1 MRILLVLGSMGQ
13 IAGQLGTSDEVVVAD
28 VCADEVRGWIRHHA
42 PWKSYPAAARSPIV
56 IQFVREHAIE
66 AVVAGRVPRDLRRQ
80 LEDAGVPAF
89 EREGISARAAA
100 VSAGI
105 VLRLLRDPASQSLRN
120 REETAG

>member
-1 MRILLVLGSMGQ
+1 MHVLLILGSTGQ

-28 VCADEVRGWIRHHA
+28 VCANEVRGWIRHRT
-42 PWKSYPAAARSPIV
+42 PWKGYPAAARSPIV

-66 AVVAGRVPRDLRRQ
+66 AVVAGRVPRDIRRD

-105 VLRLLRDPASQSLRN
+105 VLRLLRDPTSQSLRT
-120 REETAG
+120 RKDTSG